1 MFKHYPS
8 SFAWMAAFFAA
19 LGTLFF
25 VVGAHTFYR
34 NWQFSGK
41 VERTKGV
48 VTDKHISISHG
59 RHGSTHTNY
68 HVSYRYFDL
77 NGSTFFTSCTVVYST
92 YYHVSVNG
100 EIPIKYLPQEHGLN
114 RIDFPAEDSNYTT
127 TATVFSLI
135 GGGFGGFGWFSFI
148 TLERLIF
155 YRRWLRKN
163 GVRCAGK
170 IERIEDAHMKV
181 NKREIHYLVYSYT
194 DSLGRQLEGSTEG
207 LPASEDELWSEG
219 DRVVVFCDPR
229 DSSRSA
235 MLLSR
240 G

>member
-25 VVGAHTFYR
+25 VLGVHTAYR

-41 VERTKGV
+41 IERTSGI
-48 VTDKHISISHG
+48 VTGKHITITHG
-59 RHGSTHTNY
+59 RHGSHTNY

-77 NGSTFFTSCTVVYST
+77 NGSSFVTSCTVVSST
-92 YYHVSVNG
+92 YYQLAVDGS
-100 EIPIKYLPQEHGLN
+100 IPIKYLPEEHGLN
-114 RIDFPAEDSNYTT
+114 RIDVPAEDRNYTIQAVLFT
-127 TATVFSLI
+127 LL
-135 GGGFGGFGWFSFI
+135 GGGFGGFGWWSFI
-148 TLERLIF
+148 SLERLIF

-170 IERIEDAHMKV
+170 VERVEDANVSV
-181 NKREIHYLVYSYT
+181 NKRQVHYLVYSYT
-194 DSLGRQLEGSTEG
+194 DSLGRSLEGSTEG
-207 LPASEDELWSEG
+207 LTNEEEMAWTKGAPA
-219 DRVVVFCDPR
+219 VIYYDPR

-235 MLLSR
+235 MQLR
-240 G
+240 